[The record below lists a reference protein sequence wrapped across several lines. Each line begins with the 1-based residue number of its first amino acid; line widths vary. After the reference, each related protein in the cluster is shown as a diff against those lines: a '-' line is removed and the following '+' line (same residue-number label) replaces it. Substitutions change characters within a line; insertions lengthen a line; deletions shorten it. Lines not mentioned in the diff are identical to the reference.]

1 MPASCAGFY
10 EATTSRLLF
19 RPQAL
24 QIALTHALSPIG
36 HFRLDSRWVKSQ
48 NESDR
53 DAIPKRPV
61 LHPTYSPG
69 PLRASRAVASTHVG
83 RKECLQ
89 CVTTV

>member
-36 HFRLDSRWVKSQ
+36 PFRLDSRWVKSQ

-69 PLRASRAVASTHVG
+69 PLRVSRAVASTHVG